1 MTHYKNPLL
10 NKSGEGHIDTG
21 IKIIIG
27 IVIGALILGGLYA
40 LFDNLVMPKLNAKVQ
55 DMMHYEEGASAYRY
69 GATLSSLQY
78 SYDGST
84 WLSSEIPELDENA
97 SVKKILN
104 TSEKDFSLAL
114 VYDSKNV
121 YILKTEDNGAHW
133 SIAYN
138 AGKFTLDGKRVDYS
152 LYQNPTGTFGMVVKV
167 YDAPTGTS
175 AIGHLYKST
184 DGRSWQRDGLPMVFF

>member
-1 MTHYKNPLL
+1 MTHYKNSLL

-97 SVKKILN
+97 SVKKVLN
-104 TSEKDFSLAL
+104 TSEEDFSLAL

-138 AGKFTLDGKRVDYS
+138 AGKFTLDGKRVEYS
-152 LYQNPTGTFGMVVKV
+152 LYQNPTGTFGMLVKV

>member
-1 MTHYKNPLL
+1 MTHYKKSLL

-55 DMMHYEEGASAYRY
+55 DIMHYEEGASAYRY

-84 WLSSEIPELDENA
+84 WMSSEIPELDENA
-97 SVKKILN
+97 SVKKVLN

-138 AGKFTLDGKRVDYS
+138 AGKFSLDGKRVEYS

-184 DGRSWQRDGLPMVFF
+184 DGRSWQRDGLPLVFF

>member
-1 MTHYKNPLL
+1 MTHYNNSLL

-114 VYDSKNV
+114 VYDSKKV

-152 LYQNPTGTFGMVVKV
+152 LYQNPTGTFGMLVKV

-184 DGRSWQRDGLPMVFF
+184 DGRSWQRDGLPIVFF

>member
-1 MTHYKNPLL
+1 MTHYKNSLL

-138 AGKFTLDGKRVDYS
+138 AGKFSLDGKRVDYS
-152 LYQNPTGTFGMVVKV
+152 LYQNPTGTFGMMVKV
-167 YDAPTGTS
+167 YRASTGTS
-175 AIGHLYKST
+175 AAGNLYKST
-184 DGRSWQRDGLPMVFF
+184 DGRSWQRDGLPIVFF

>member
-1 MTHYKNPLL
+1 MTHYKNSLL
-10 NKSGEGHIDTG
+10 NKSGEGHIDTS

>member
-1 MTHYKNPLL
+1 MTHYKNSLL

-40 LFDNLVMPKLNAKVQ
+40 LFDNLVMPKLNDKVQ
-55 DMMHYEEGASAYRY
+55 DMMHYEEGASSYRY

-84 WLSSEIPELDENA
+84 WMSSEIPELDENA
-97 SVKKILN
+97 SVKKVLN
-104 TSEKDFSLAL
+104 TSERDFSLAL

-138 AGKFTLDGKRVDYS
+138 AGKFTLDGKRVEYS
-152 LYQNPTGTFGMVVKV
+152 LYQNPTGTFGMLVKV

-184 DGRSWQRDGLPMVFF
+184 DGRSWQRDGLPIVFF

>member
-1 MTHYKNPLL
+1 MTHYKNSLL

-97 SVKKILN
+97 SVKKVLN
-104 TSEKDFSLAL
+104 TSERDFSLAL

>member
-1 MTHYKNPLL
+1 MKGIHYLR
-10 NKSGEGHIDTG
+10 NKSGEAHIDTG

-27 IVIGALILGGLYA
+27 IVVGALILGGLYA
-40 LFDNLVMPKLNAKVQ
+40 LFDNLVVPKLNAKVQ
-55 DMMHYEEGASAYRY
+55 DMMHYEEGTSAYRY
-69 GATLSSLQY
+69 GAILSSLQY

-97 SVKKILN
+97 SVKEVLN

-138 AGKFTLDGKRVDYS
+138 AGKFSLDGKRVDYS
-152 LYQNPTGTFGMVVKV
+152 LYQNPTGTFGMMVKV
-167 YDAPTGTS
+167 YDASTGTS
-175 AIGHLYKST
+175 AAGYLYKST
-184 DGRSWQRDGLPMVFF
+184 DGRSWQRDGLPIDFF

>member
-1 MTHYKNPLL
+1 MTHYKNSLL
-10 NKSGEGHIDTG
+10 NNSGEGHIDTG

-97 SVKKILN
+97 SVKKVLN

-184 DGRSWQRDGLPMVFF
+184 DGRSWQRDGLPIVFF

>member
-1 MTHYKNPLL
+1 MTHYKNSLL

-27 IVIGALILGGLYA
+27 IVIGSLILGGLYA

-97 SVKKILN
+97 SVKKVLN

-184 DGRSWQRDGLPMVFF
+184 DGRSWQRDGLPIVFF

>member
-1 MTHYKNPLL
+1 MKGIHFLR

-84 WLSSEIPELDENA
+84 WMSSEIPELDENA
-97 SVKKILN
+97 SVKKVLN
-104 TSEKDFSLAL
+104 TSERDFSLAL

-138 AGKFTLDGKRVDYS
+138 AGKFTLDGKRVEYS
-152 LYQNPTGTFGMVVKV
+152 LYQNPTGTFGMLVKV

-184 DGRSWQRDGLPMVFF
+184 DGRSWQRDGLPIVFF

>member
-1 MTHYKNPLL
+1 MTHYKNSLL

-40 LFDNLVMPKLNAKVQ
+40 LFDNLVVPKLNAKVQ

-97 SVKKILN
+97 SVKKVLN
-104 TSEKDFSLAL
+104 TSERDFSLAL

-138 AGKFTLDGKRVDYS
+138 AGKFTLDGKRVEYS
-152 LYQNPTGTFGMVVKV
+152 LYQNPTGTFGMLVKV

-184 DGRSWQRDGLPMVFF
+184 DGRSWQRDGLPIVFF

>member
-1 MTHYKNPLL
+1 MTHYKNSLL
-10 NKSGEGHIDTG
+10 NNSGEGHIDTG

-97 SVKKILN
+97 SVKKVLN
-104 TSEKDFSLAL
+104 TSEEDFSLAL

-138 AGKFTLDGKRVDYS
+138 AGKFSLDGKRVEYS

>member
-1 MTHYKNPLL
+1 MTHYKKSLL

-97 SVKKILN
+97 SVKKVLN

-138 AGKFTLDGKRVDYS
+138 AGKFSLDGKRVEYS
-152 LYQNPTGTFGMVVKV
+152 LYQNQTGTFGMMVKV

-175 AIGHLYKST
+175 AIGNLYKST
-184 DGRSWQRDGLPMVFF
+184 DGRSWQRDGLPLVFF